1 MHKVIMAWCSHES
14 HCPRKAT
21 KDVATFDYILCMD
34 ESDLRYLTRRSNQ
47 AKNSKAILE
56 LLGICDP
63 QKQLLIEDP
72 YNENDS
78 NFETIYQ

>member
-1 MHKVIMAWCSHES
+1 MAWCSHES
-14 HCPRKAT
+14 HCPRKT
-21 KDVATFDYILCMD
+21 SKDVGIFDYILCMD
-34 ESDLRYLTRRSNQ
+34 ESDLRDLTRKSNQ
-47 AKNSKAILE
+47 AKNSKGILE

-63 QKQLLIEDP
+63 QKQLIIEDP

>member
-1 MHKVIMAWCSHES
+1 
-14 HCPRKAT
+14 
-21 KDVATFDYILCMD
+21 MD
-34 ESDLRYLTRRSNQ
+34 ESDLRDLTRKSNQ
-47 AKNSKAILE
+47 AKTSKGILE

-63 QKQLLIEDP
+63 QKQLFIEDP